1 MLVGCSGL
9 FWECRDTPHPMV
21 EIPQGWGPT
30 QTHVCPPFPPP
41 PGGDMAMGPWYGCC
55 TQTSPSVG
63 SGLKWF
69 IRTSRRAG
77 GPLQRR
83 HRSEGSQ

>member
-41 PGGDMAMGPWYGCC
+41 QEGTWQWVPGMAAVPKHHPVWG
-55 TQTSPSVG
+55 Q
-63 SGLKWF
+63 
-69 IRTSRRAG
+69 A
-77 GPLQRR
+77 
-83 HRSEGSQ
+83 